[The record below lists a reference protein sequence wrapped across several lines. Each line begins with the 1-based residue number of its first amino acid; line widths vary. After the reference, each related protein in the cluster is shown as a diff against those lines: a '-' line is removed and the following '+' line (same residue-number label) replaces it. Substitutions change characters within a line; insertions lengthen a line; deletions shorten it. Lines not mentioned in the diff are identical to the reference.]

1 MKTQVLWPLQRAQ
14 HVVAKV
20 CRVVLLAAMALAT
33 QLALVTLS
41 VKESLVTPAT

>member
-1 MKTQVLWPLQRAQ
+1 MKTQVLWSLQWAH

-20 CRVVLLAAMALAT
+20 CRVVLLATMALAT

-41 VKESLVTPAT
+41 VEESLVTPAT

>member
-33 QLALVTLS
+33 
-41 VKESLVTPAT
+41 